1 MENSLTGNRGKI
13 LLIDDEANT
22 LKVLS
27 AILRKNGYD
36 VSAAKT
42 AEEGFDR
49 ASKSDFDLV
58 ITDYKLPGM
67 NGAEL
72 MEMLKQKEIG
82 VSVIVLTAYGS
93 IEKAVDAMRRGAF
106 SYLPKPVDPEAL
118 LTSVREAVEKRRLVL
133 ENISL
138 KSQLKERHSFKNIM
152 GKSKPMQDL
161 FNLIETVSRSSSSV
175 LITGE
180 SGTGKELVAKAIH
193 YASARA
199 ACPFIPIDCAALP
212 EHLLESELFG
222 HERGSFT
229 GAHERK
235 TGQIELAQGGT
246 VFLDE
251 VGELPVSL
259 QKKFLRFLQEREIL
273 RVGGST
279 RTKVDVRIIAATNR
293 DPESQVK
300 EGTFREDLF
309 YRLHVVTIVV
319 PPLRERR
326 DDIPLLA
333 RHFLEKFNIE
343 NSKAIHVIEPG
354 VMKVLLDYDWP
365 GNVRELE
372 NVIERAV
379 VLCPTDTITP
389 AYLPKTMR
397 GEMKG
402 TERIPGEGLN
412 LPETEKRLLLRALE
426 KTDWNQTRASEV
438 LGITR
443 KQLRTKMKNNRL
455 LVEGEKGK
463 EEEDETP
470 Q

>member
-1 MENSLTGNRGKI
+1 MENSLAGNRGKI

-67 NGAEL
+67 NGAEFL
-72 MEMLKQKEIG
+72 DRLRQRD
-82 VSVIVLTAYGS
+82 VSVPVIVLTAYGS

-106 SYLPKPVDPEAL
+106 SYLPKPVNPDAL
-118 LTSVREAVEKRRLVL
+118 LTAAREAVEKRRLLL

-138 KSQLKERHSFKNIM
+138 KSQLKERHSFKNII

-161 FNLIETVSRSSSSV
+161 FNLIETVSRSSSNV
-175 LITGE
+175 FITGE

-199 ACPFIPIDCAALP
+199 SGPFIPIDCAALP

-222 HERGSFT
+222 HEKGSFT

-273 RVGGST
+273 HVGGST
-279 RTKVDVRIIAATNR
+279 RIKVDVRIIAATNR
-293 DPESQVK
+293 DLESQVK
-300 EGTFREDLF
+300 EGTFRKDLF

-333 RHFLEKFNIE
+333 KHFLEKFNVE
-343 NSKAIHVIEPG
+343 NSKAIHTVEPE
-354 VMKVLLDYDWP
+354 VMRTFLDYDWP

-379 VLCPTDTITP
+379 VLCPTDSITP
-389 AYLPKTMR
+389 TYLPKTMR
-397 GEMKG
+397 GEIKG
-402 TERIPGEGLN
+402 TERKPGEGLN
-412 LPETEKRLLLRALE
+412 LPEIEKRLVLRALE

-443 KQLRTKMKNNRL
+443 KQLRTKMKNHGL
-455 LVEGEKGK
+455 LA
-463 EEEDETP
+463 EEE
-470 Q
+470 